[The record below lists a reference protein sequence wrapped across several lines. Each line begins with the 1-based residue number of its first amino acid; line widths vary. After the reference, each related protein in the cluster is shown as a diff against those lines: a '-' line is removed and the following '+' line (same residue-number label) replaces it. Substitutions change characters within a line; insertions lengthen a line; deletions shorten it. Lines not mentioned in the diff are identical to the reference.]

1 MSRIWTYGERLKDEV
16 NAEGENFRKYV
27 MELIVALGNPGP
39 DYENTR
45 HNIAWSLLSVIIKN
59 ACMSEP
65 HESGMFSGN
74 VCVGNLFG
82 KEVRFLFPT
91 TFMNN
96 SGVAVKKALDCEPL
110 SSLIVI
116 HDEVDLPFGTIRIAE
131 GRGAGG
137 HNGVKSIISEI
148 GSKDFVRIRIG
159 VAKKN
164 IFGIVK
170 RPQGDKLGDFVLGE
184 LSKKEQEQL
193 PELVKKVTRAIE
205 LMYTK
210 DVKVAMTEINSK

>member
-1 MSRIWTYGERLKDEV
+1 
-16 NAEGENFRKYV
+16 
-27 MELIVALGNPGP
+27 MELIVALGNPGQE
-39 DYENTR
+39 YEHTR
-45 HNIAWSLLSVIIKN
+45 HNVAWIIQSGIIKN
-59 ACMSEP
+59 ACTSEP
-65 HESGMFSGN
+65 HPSGMFSGN
-74 VCVGNLFG
+74 VCVGNLYG
-82 KEVRFLFPT
+82 HEVRFLFPT

-110 SSLIVI
+110 STLVVV
-116 HDEVDLPFGTIRIAE
+116 HDEVDLPFGTIRISE

-137 HNGVKSIISEI
+137 HNGVKSIIDHI

-170 RPQGDKLGDFVLGE
+170 RPQGDKLGDFVLQE
-184 LSKKEQEQL
+184 FSKKEQEQL
-193 PELVKKVTRAIE
+193 PEIGKKVLRAIE

-210 DVKVAMTEINSK
+210 GVKLAMTEVNAS